1 MLTKSSPQ
9 VTAASSMLIGS
20 MPQLITIFQTTWI
33 TAHLL
38 IITLS
43 ISKRPQ
49 FGPRIKSLLIEI
61 PQTTVI
67 LSHLR
72 FSSRLESK
80 WSILGTKSPLGIYCV
95 FQREILSKSM
105 KEIATRRI
113 LHGSLLDLSVQM
125 QNRHRSHRFPPFFV
139 LGFFTFFLMLR
150 QNVRL
155 EFLCTLYSFGY
166 GSIRPYFNLLLGLGP
181 LYPFKKKKKTPN
193 LESMLSPT
201 CEHSL
206 RTHFFDGLRNQPYA
220 SKFRGS
226 MHRTHM
232 YISGKSFHAK
242 LSMF

>member
-181 LYPFKKKKKTPN
+181 LYLFKKKKKLQIQNQCCHQHVSIVCVHIFLMALGTN
-193 LESMLSPT
+193 LMLLNFEAVCTEPT
-201 CEHSL
+201 CIFL
-206 RTHFFDGLRNQPYA
+206 VN
-220 SKFRGS
+220 
-226 MHRTHM
+226 
-232 YISGKSFHAK
+232 
-242 LSMF
+242 LSMPN